1 MKLDITYDLTEF
13 DDEDA
18 NDFDEVKNKMR
29 EAVSRLLLI
38 LIEEARL
45 QRSHKLREM
54 DEAEQERLEDRR
66 RWDRFMHYCHTG
78 RML

>member
-54 DEAEQERLEDRR
+54 DEAEQVKLEEQR